1 MNRSAYDSHP
11 VAALALAIALGGF
24 FGATAQHAAPPAPA
38 ICAEVSEARRAF
50 ERVAA
55 SLYAEII
62 QSLPADQVCDLALVL
77 GCEESECPMKA
88 AELLV
93 QTCPAF
99 TPTLEEAGPIV
110 AGKFDDA
117 RNCATV
123 EACAR
128 TLHSLQVTLPSL
140 FKQLLAR
147 VESKSV
153 RNGIELEFLAR
164 FLVFHVARLER
175 DHRVSTARN

>member
-24 FGATAQHAAPPAPA
+24 FGATAQDAAPPAPA
-38 ICAEVSEARRAF
+38 LCAEVSEARRAF
-50 ERVAA
+50 ERWPRA
-55 SLYAEII
+55 STRRSF
-62 QSLPADQVCDLALVL
+62 SLSRDQVRDLALVL
-77 GCEESECPMKA
+77 GCEESECPKKA

-117 RNCATV
+117 RNSATV

-128 TLHSLQVTLPSL
+128 TLRSLQVTLPSL